1 MRENVPP
8 LQGSSCRTVRRCLLS
23 GFSLRFFNPSTNYHN
38 NIPDIGDGSSMEQQF
53 IRNVAII
60 AHVDHGKTTLV
71 DQLFRQSGMFRDNQQ
86 VAERLMDS
94 MDLERERGI
103 TIASK
108 NGTYTYGDYQINIID
123 TPGHADFG
131 GQVER
136 VLRMADGAVLLV
148 DAQEGP
154 MPQTF
159 FVVKKALAAGLPILV
174 VINKI
179 DKPAARC
186 DWAVD
191 QVFGLLDRL
200 GAPDNILDFPVV
212 YASAKA
218 GFAITEP
225 DAPVVPG
232 AGMQAVSEM
241 IVNHVPPPS
250 GSMDAPLQLQIST
263 IDYSPYLGRLGIG
276 KLVNGRLDLRTP
288 LAVARRDGSIAPV
301 RINKIFGFNGS
312 AKVPVDS
319 AVVGDIVAVAG
330 MEDVTVGVTFTD
342 PNDPRP
348 LPLIEIDPPT
358 ISMNFIPNDSP
369 FAGQDGKY
377 VTSRHLEER
386 LSRETLSDV
395 ALQVE
400 PLTEAVGYRVSGRG
414 ELHLSILIEKM
425 RREDYEFQ
433 VTRPQVIMREVD
445 GQLMEPYEEL
455 SVDVDEQFQ
464 GVVIEKLGKLKGVL
478 TDMQV
483 EREMTRM
490 KFKVPTRGL
499 LGYRSVFMTDTR
511 GMGVMNYI
519 FAEWGPYAGE
529 IQNRINGVMIVKEP
543 CATVAYAL
551 FNLQERGKLFLGAGI
566 DVYPGM
572 IIGEH
577 CRPADLIV
585 NPAKGKK
592 LTNMRASGS
601 DEAVILTPPVAM
613 SLEDCISYINDD
625 ELVEITPKAIR
636 LRKKKDAKIRG

>member
-1 MRENVPP
+1 
-8 LQGSSCRTVRRCLLS
+8 
-23 GFSLRFFNPSTNYHN
+23 
-38 NIPDIGDGSSMEQQF
+38 MEQKY

-86 VAERLMDS
+86 VAERMMDS

-108 NGTYTYGDYQINIID
+108 NGTYIYGDYHINIID

-159 FVVKKALAAGLPILV
+159 FVVKKALAANLPILV

-191 QVFGLLDRL
+191 QVFDLLARL
-200 GAPDNILDFPVV
+200 GAPDRTLDFPVV
-212 YASAKA
+212 YASSKA
-218 GFAITEP
+218 GYALNDPSEP
-225 DAPVVPG
+225 VTPQT
-232 AGMQAVSEM
+232 GMRAVSEM
-241 IVNHVPPPS
+241 IVQHVQPPA
-250 GSMDAPLQLQIST
+250 GSPDAPLQLQINT

-276 KLVNGRLDLRTP
+276 RIINGRLDLRTS
-288 LAVARRDGSIAPV
+288 LAVARLDGSISPV
-301 RINKIFGFNGS
+301 RINKIFAYRGDQ
-312 AKVPVDS
+312 KVPVDCAS
-319 AVVGDIVAVAG
+319 TGEIVAVAG

-342 PNDPRP
+342 PADPRP

-386 LSRETLSDV
+386 LSRETLADV

-400 PLTEAVGYRVSGRG
+400 PLTDAVGYRVSGRG

-425 RREDYEFQ
+425 RREEYEFQ

-445 GQLMEPYEEL
+445 GQTMEPYEEL
-455 SVDVDEQFQ
+455 SVDVDEQYQ
-464 GVVIEKLGKLKGVL
+464 GVVIEKLGKLKGIL
-478 TDMQV
+478 LDMQV
-483 EREMTRM
+483 GGEMTRM

-499 LGYRSVFMTDTR
+499 LGYRSTFLTDTR

-519 FAEWGPYAGE
+519 FSEWGPFAGE
-529 IQNRINGVMIVKEP
+529 IQNRVNGVMIVKEP
-543 CATVAYAL
+543 STTVAYAL
-551 FNLQERGKLFLGAGI
+551 FNLQDRGRLFVGPGV
-566 DVYPGM
+566 DTYPGM

-601 DEAVILTPPVAM
+601 DEAVILTPPVEM
-613 SLEDCISYINDD
+613 SLEDCIAYINDD